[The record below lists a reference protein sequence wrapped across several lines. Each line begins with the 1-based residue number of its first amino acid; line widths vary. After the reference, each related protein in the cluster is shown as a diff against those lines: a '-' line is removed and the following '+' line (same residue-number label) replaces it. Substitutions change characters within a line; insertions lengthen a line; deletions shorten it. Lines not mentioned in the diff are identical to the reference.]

1 MRIDRG
7 IRYKTDVGCDPNAAL
22 GPHMLYVTNEDKP
35 GFIGRLGT
43 LLGASGINIAT
54 FHLGRSAPGGDAI
67 ALIEVD
73 QALGE
78 DLLARVR
85 AIPGVVQA
93 EALAF

>member
-1 MRIDRG
+1 
-7 IRYKTDVGCDPNAAL
+7 
-22 GPHMLYVTNEDKP
+22 MLYTTNEDKP

-43 LLGASGINIAT
+43 LLGQSGINIAT

>member
-1 MRIDRG
+1 
-7 IRYKTDVGCDPNAAL
+7 
-22 GPHMLYVTNEDKP
+22 MLYITNEDKP

-43 LLGASGINIAT
+43 LLGEAGINIAT
-54 FHLGRSAPGGDAI
+54 FHLGRSAPGADAI